1 MLTVERLHELVEAA
15 VDTHRHRRGNHRV
28 LDRQDFGV
36 AAGRDRYRRVE
47 LNKVRGDN
55 SRVGVIAFK
64 PVAGN
69 GQHRLGAGAGIPPAE
84 GQVGKYPGYIP
95 QRQVHNQQF
104 RGAVDVGSFDLL
116 IDDAGGQLEGV
127 LRLQRHADIVFT
139 EFAVLQ
145 ETAVGLQVGALVQ
158 VPEGL
163 MRGDFYTDLIQ
174 VTVLVGDE
182 VVCVPLNGVGGDV
195 LHWG

>member
-15 VDTHRHRRGNHRV
+15 VDAHRHRRGNHRV

-36 AAGRDRYRRVE
+36 AAGCDRHRRVE
-47 LNKVRGDN
+47 LDKVRGDN

-69 GQHRLGAGAGIPPAE
+69 GQHRLGAGAGIPPAK
-84 GQVGKYPGYIP
+84 GQVGEHPGYIP

-104 RGAVDVGSFDLL
+104 RGAVNVGSFNLL
-116 IDDAGGQLEGV
+116 IDDASGQLKGV
-127 LRLQRHADIVFT
+127 LRLQRHTDIVFA
-139 EFAVLQ
+139 EFAVLH
-145 ETAVGLQVGALVQ
+145 ETAVSLQVGALVQ